1 MNCPTCHQ
9 DKPRGEFR
17 VYQRW
22 SGRTF
27 PTALCCACRKANRR
41 RRHEQVEHFRNGRQL
56 VDDPAYA
63 DCLRRRL
70 EQVTFS
76 WGKCACGRAGQL
88 LDGRCLACLQHRSTR
103 LTSGR
108 QQNRSSCPRQH
119 TRRKL
124 TLAS

>member
-9 DKPRGEFR
+9 DKRRGEFR
-17 VYQRW
+17 VYQRR

-27 PTALCCACRKANRR
+27 PTALCRDCRKTNHQ
-41 RRHEQVEHFRNGRQL
+41 RRHERAERFRNGRQV

-76 WGKCACGRAGQL
+76 WGKCACGRTGQL
-88 LDGRCLACLQHRSTR
+88 LDGRCLACWQHRPPAFTA
-103 LTSGR
+103 G
-108 QQNRSSCPRQH
+108 
-119 TRRKL
+119 
-124 TLAS
+124 